1 MGKAVRLLKEGC
13 KFMLSKE
20 DLEVESIV
28 KEEEQVKQCEY
39 CGSTEDLVKVFG
51 VYLCKPCRK
60 KYRDGELRSK

>member
-1 MGKAVRLLKEGC
+1 
-13 KFMLSKE
+13 MLSKE

-39 CGSTEDLVKVFG
+39 CGSTDDLVKVFG